1 MKKRILAMLMA
12 SALAVSMTACGGSG
26 SSGGS
31 SAAGSSAAGSQA
43 ASSGASAPA
52 GDDAYNISVILKTTS
67 AEYWQYVV
75 AGCNAYAEEHGIKV
89 EVKGPPS
96 ETSYDEQ
103 MNMIETDLN
112 NPEFDA
118 IVIAPLQGETVATL
132 IENASVPILAVDTDI
147 DSPVIK
153 TFVGTGNEAAAK
165 LGGEAAV
172 ALAKERGWTDIKCIE
187 IAGVQGDSTN
197 TARMNGYMAGVE
209 AAGGD
214 FLENEV
220 QYANAVADQAVTCM
234 EAIMQTHPEGVAII
248 CANNDDM
255 AMAAARAAAGND
267 AYKDT
272 IFMGFNGDRTACEAI
287 LKGELTLSVAQDA
300 YGMGY
305 KAVEAACQILDGA
318 ELDRFVDSGAEIV
331 NADNAQGRLDDLL
344 SYLGK

>member
-12 SALAVSMTACGGSG
+12 SAMVLSLAACGGS
-26 SSGGS
+26 SDAAS
-31 SAAGSSAAGSQA
+31 SAAGSEA
-43 ASSGASAPA
+43 ASSAAASVVE
-52 GDDAYNISVILKTTS
+52 DDAYNISVILKTTS

-75 AGCNAYAEEHGIKV
+75 AGCEAYAEEHGVQV

-103 MNMIETDLN
+103 MNMIETDLS

-132 IENASVPILAVDTDI
+132 IEDAAVPVLAVDTDI
-147 DSPVIK
+147 DSPIIK

-165 LGGEAAV
+165 LGGAAAVEAAK
-172 ALAKERGWTDIKCIE
+172 AAGWTDIKCIE
-187 IAGVQGDSTN
+187 IAGVQGDATN

-209 AAGGD
+209 EAGGD
-214 FLENEV
+214 FLEDEV

-255 AMAAARAAAGND
+255 AMAAARAAEGN
-267 AYKDT
+267 AAFENT

-305 KAVEAACQILDGA
+305 KAVEAACQILDG
-318 ELDRFVDSGAEIV
+318 ETLDRFVDSGAEIV
-331 NADNAQGRLDDLL
+331 SIDNAQSRLDDLL

>member
-12 SALAVSMTACGGSG
+12 GVMVVSLAACGGS
-26 SSGGS
+26 SDDAAS
-31 SAAGSSAAGSQA
+31 SAAGSAPASSAAASAAG
-43 ASSGASAPA
+43 
-52 GDDAYNISVILKTTS
+52 DEAYNISVILKTTS

-75 AGCNAYAEEHGIKV
+75 AGCEAYAEEHGVQV

-103 MNMIETDLN
+103 MNMIETDLS

-132 IENASVPILAVDTDI
+132 IEDATVPILAVDTDI
-147 DSPVIK
+147 DSPIIK

-165 LGGEAAV
+165 LGGIAAVEAAK
-172 ALAKERGWTDIKCIE
+172 AAGWEEIKCIE
-187 IAGVQGDSTN
+187 IAGVQGDATN

-209 AAGGD
+209 EAGGD

-255 AMAAARAAAGND
+255 AMAAARAAEGN
-267 AYKDT
+267 AAFENT

-305 KAVEAACQILDGA
+305 KAVEAACQILDG
-318 ELDRFVDSGAEIV
+318 ETLDRFVDSGAEIV
-331 NADNAQGRLDDLL
+331 NPDNAQARLDALL